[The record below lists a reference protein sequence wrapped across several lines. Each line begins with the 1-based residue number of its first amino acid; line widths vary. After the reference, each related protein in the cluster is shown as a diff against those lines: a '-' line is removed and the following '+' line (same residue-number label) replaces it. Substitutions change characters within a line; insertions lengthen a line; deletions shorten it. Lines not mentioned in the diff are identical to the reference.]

1 MTARSFS
8 VSHMSESRSEERPS
22 EPEHTVISWL
32 SRYFSGRSLDENF
45 ASSSWFP
52 APEGLTASAAN
63 PLGGLLRH
71 HGPTVATG
79 QLIMPGIPALVT
91 GTRRREA
98 GAPWPEQASPDFLA
112 GVTAGARP
120 SDRTSASLDLR

>member
-32 SRYFSGRSLDENF
+32 SRYFSGWSLDENF

-52 APEGLTASAAN
+52 APEG
-63 PLGGLLRH
+63 
-71 HGPTVATG
+71 
-79 QLIMPGIPALVT
+79 
-91 GTRRREA
+91 
-98 GAPWPEQASPDFLA
+98 
-112 GVTAGARP
+112 
-120 SDRTSASLDLR
+120 